1 MILMTLLEVLNDL
14 PCHHINPKLKTK
26 TKPSKVSIIRN
37 LIPKRSSKKSSICR
51 HIPHF
56 SKTKFVMFI
65 KPLTTNAHAHTHT
78 QIGHLTLETKEWSR
92 KHGFTLTDEQQPD
105 CRYKKTTAKCEY
117 KIGNQKQK
125 LQSV

>member
-26 TKPSKVSIIRN
+26 TKPSKVSINRN

-65 KPLTTNAHAHTHT
+65 KPLTTNTHAHTN
-78 QIGHLTLETKEWSR
+78 WSSHPR
-92 KHGFTLTDEQQPD
+92 NKRMEQ
-105 CRYKKTTAKCEY
+105 KTWIY
-117 KIGNQKQK
+117 
-125 LQSV
+125 SDR